1 MQLECVCV
9 IYIQYTP
16 PIIWLLIS
24 NLVEISQ
31 SFSLNKLKRNNIMEQ
46 IDTTK
51 HIANFSFKALW
62 YNVKKG
68 MYQSLR
74 LTKEQLGVRN
84 LISIDTLNGKPVED
98 NATDKAICLA
108 KMNEVLAGR
117 QLCVNQV
124 NFKSI
129 TAKNGVTYIS
139 YEGQVSLVG
148 SSSYQG

>member
-1 MQLECVCV
+1 
-9 IYIQYTP
+9 
-16 PIIWLLIS
+16 
-24 NLVEISQ
+24 
-31 SFSLNKLKRNNIMEQ
+31 MEQ
-46 IDTTK
+46 IDNSK

-62 YNVKKG
+62 YNVKKSTW
-68 MYQSLR
+68 QSLR
-74 LTKEQLGVRN
+74 LSKEQVGVRN
-84 LISIDTLNGKPVED
+84 LISIDTLNGRPVED

-124 NFKSI
+124 NFKSV

-139 YEGQVSLVG
+139 YEGQTSLVG